1 MIYEAKYF
9 VGFSFLDTTMA
20 KLVFSKGL
28 LIEQDPKGF
37 CISHDDDIV
46 IEANIQLP
54 LRMLKSKKSIYIHQS
69 IDATEIFADQDLHI
83 QVPIQ
88 PHRLQARNIFFNNLP
103 QKAFVGEDIFLQ
115 GVLGTEGIAID
126 GDMFLQTLHCNTNLH
141 CKGDLE
147 SDICFVEG
155 DIKIEGSCISQTV
168 IAYGDIHIHEECE
181 VDMLISIHGNI
192 VIDGPTKGEL
202 YRGQE
207 IMLRGKSNYVRALQ
221 SHKHI
226 QVSDGIIE
234 ADIMIAPRVNLHPQ
248 LQGRIMVVDS
258 QESLG
263 PHLVKGC
270 LGMDFLDSFIG
281 DSESFLKQRNVH
293 SSFVIP
299 TFEDL
304 TGKNAP
310 LQDVDVQKEIDQEIT
325 FIEEPMKESFGEIK
339 KEPIEESKISANIFE
354 FC

>member
-1 MIYEAKYF
+1 MFYKHFTA
-9 VGFSFLDTTMA
+9 
-20 KLVFSKGL
+20 
-28 LIEQDPKGF
+28 
-37 CISHDDDIV
+37 
-46 IEANIQLP
+46 IQ
-54 LRMLKSKKSIYIHQS
+54 I
-69 IDATEIFADQDLHI
+69 
-83 QVPIQ
+83 
-88 PHRLQARNIFFNNLP
+88 
-103 QKAFVGEDIFLQ
+103 
-115 GVLGTEGIAID
+115 
-126 GDMFLQTLHCNTNLH
+126 H

-155 DIKIEGSCISQTV
+155 DIKIEGSCIISQTV

-207 IMLRGKSNYVRALQ
+207 ILLRGKNNYVRALQ

-258 QESLG
+258 QKSLG

-270 LGMDFLDSFIG
+270 LGMDFLDSFIETL
-281 DSESFLKQRNVH
+281 SPFRKTKKCSFFLCHTNIRRLNRKKCTITRCRCSKRNRPRH
-293 SSFVIP
+293 
-299 TFEDL
+299 
-304 TGKNAP
+304 N
-310 LQDVDVQKEIDQEIT
+310 VDRRTNERIVW
-325 FIEEPMKESFGEIK
+325 EIK
-339 KEPIEESKISANIFE
+339 KEPIEESKNFNKHCYSKKKKNPT
-354 FC
+354 